1 MVTNWHD
8 KEADIG
14 PNYRK
19 CLWPGGRNI
28 KVAKINMKLELLK
41 SEFSVS
47 RATFFYV
54 TGDELSSL
62 SIFPHLSVLGFRS
75 LTFTL
80 FHSELFVAGVSLR
93 GHVRTHS
100 SELRREGQSG

>member
-8 KEADIG
+8 EEADIG

-19 CLWPGGRNI
+19 CLWPGDRNI

-47 RATFFYV
+47 RATFFM
-54 TGDELSSL
+54 
-62 SIFPHLSVLGFRS
+62 
-75 LTFTL
+75 
-80 FHSELFVAGVSLR
+80 
-93 GHVRTHS
+93 
-100 SELRREGQSG
+100 